1 MPDDAATRYR
11 STSVVVPVY
20 QGERSLDELVE
31 RLTSVLTPLVER
43 FEILLVDDGSKD
55 DSWSVIRRL
64 AKTHDDVR
72 GIGLSRN
79 FGQHNAV
86 LAGIRTAQCDLVLTM
101 DDDLQHPP
109 EELPKLFAA
118 LGDDIDV
125 VYGYPSAENHSL
137 ARNVMSR
144 ATKRAL
150 AASMD
155 AEVAV
160 HVSALRLFRTDLR
173 AGFDQ
178 VVDPFLSID
187 VLLSW
192 VSSEVAAVPV
202 HMDERK
208 HGKSNY
214 NLARLARAA
223 LNLVTGFTV
232 LPLRLV
238 AALGLFLSLFGAAIF
253 LYVMG
258 FYLTH
263 RSESVPGFP
272 FLASV
277 IALFSGAQL
286 LSLGVIGEYL
296 GRMHYRSMQRPVYL
310 VRRTASSVSSST
322 GATPDSR

>member
-1 MPDDAATRYR
+1 MSDDAAPRFPT
-11 STSVVVPVY
+11 TSVVIPVF
-20 QGERSLDELVE
+20 QGERSLPELVD
-31 RLTSVLTPLVER
+31 RLRAVLAPLTPA
-43 FEILLVDDGSKD
+43 FEILLVDDGSAD
-55 DSWSVIRRL
+55 DSWRVIREL
-64 AKTHDDVR
+64 AEAHPEVT

-79 FGQHNAV
+79 FGQHNAL
-86 LAGIRTAQCDLVLTM
+86 LAGIRMAAFDVVLTM

-118 LGDDIDV
+118 LAEDV
-125 VYGYPSAENHSL
+125 DLVYGYPSVENHSL

-160 HVSALRLFRTDLR
+160 HVSALRLFRTELR
-173 AGFDQ
+173 DGFAH

-192 VSSEVAAVPV
+192 VSSRVEAVPV
-202 HMDERK
+202 DMADRK
-208 HGKSNY
+208 YGRSNY

-232 LPLRLV
+232 LPLRIV
-238 AALGLFLSLFGAAIF
+238 AALGFVLSLVGAAIF
-253 LYVMG
+253 FYVLG
-258 FYLTH
+258 FYATH
-263 RSESVPGFP
+263 RSESLPGFP

-277 IALFSGAQL
+277 IAVFSGAQL

-310 VRRTASSVSSST
+310 VRRTAAST
-322 GATPDSR
+322 SNPSPVEP